1 MEWRG
6 RAIMKSK
13 FNKGR
18 QLLSVGD
25 FEQCGSQWYI
35 VYYDGIHPRTR
46 HRSVL
51 ISLQYR
57 TLANYISIGK
67 VYEAI
72 EREKGNAKEN

>member
-1 MEWRG
+1 MR
-6 RAIMKSK
+6 SK
-13 FNKGR
+13 FKRGK
-18 QLLSVGD
+18 QLLTVSD
-25 FEQCGSQWYI
+25 FDQCESTWYI

-57 TLANYISIGK
+57 ILMNYIRRGA

-72 EREKGNAKEN
+72 ETESQ

>member
-1 MEWRG
+1 MR
-6 RAIMKSK
+6 SK
-13 FNKGR
+13 FKRGK
-18 QLLSVGD
+18 QLLTVSD
-25 FEQCGSQWYI
+25 FDRCESAWYI

-57 TLANYISIGK
+57 TLMNYIRRGA

-72 EREKGNAKEN
+72 KKESQ